1 MKDSPS
7 TGPHLFSM
15 DAWIALAPFEKMLNM
30 VILEAAQGHA
40 RLNMP
45 FLFDFAQ
52 GAGLLHGG
60 VLVSLADT
68 SVAIA
73 IKTLLPPLSHFATI
87 SLESK
92 FLLPVKKGIVT
103 AEADIV
109 ERNGRIFKGLSTIR
123 DDDNKAVMEFASVF
137 KVARSVDLGTIEDL
151 FVLRGENES
160 L

>member
-1 MKDSPS
+1 MNDSAS

-15 DAWIALAPFEKMLNM
+15 DAWIDLAPFEKMLNM
-30 VILEAAQGHA
+30 VIVEAAQGHA
-40 RLNMP
+40 RLKMP

-60 VLVSLADT
+60 ALVSLADT

-103 AEADIV
+103 AQADIV
-109 ERNGRIFKGLSTIR
+109 EKNGRIFKGLSSIR
-123 DDDNKAVMEFASVF
+123 DDENKTVMEFSSVF
-137 KVARSVDLGTIEDL
+137 KVARSVEIGHL
-151 FVLRGENES
+151 ENLS
-160 L
+160 ILPGKNDPL

>member
-1 MKDSPS
+1 MNDSAS

-15 DAWIALAPFEKMLNM
+15 DSWIGLAPFEKMLNM
-30 VILEAAQGHA
+30 VIEKAAQGHA
-40 RLNMP
+40 RLRMP

-60 VLVSLADT
+60 ALVSLADT

-73 IKTLLPPLSHFATI
+73 IKTLLPPQSHFATI

-103 AEADIV
+103 ADAYIV
-109 ERNGRIFKGLSTIR
+109 ERNSRIFKGLATIR
-123 DDDNKAVMEFASVF
+123 DEESKAVMEFSSVF
-137 KVARSVDLGTIEDL
+137 KVARSVDITTIENLPVSSSKNDPL
-151 FVLRGENES
+151 
-160 L
+160 